1 MNMKTLGF
9 DPGARFVAWAV
20 LDGPRLLDR
29 GCITGPIVKTK
40 KNPAGVEWQRA
51 LASIL
56 GAVEM
61 RFREVKPELVACEQ
75 TQHVA
80 GKRAMSDESRMAQA
94 VATDR
99 TQQIIGGIA
108 VLCERYQVPLVMVHP
123 ASSAAA
129 LGVKRGATDGEVSA
143 AAKAMFAWEGKWL
156 ASDAHEARACGV
168 ALRGEKDWRLE
179 QAKARRLVDGP
190 AREGLS
196 AVKTIVSSLKERQ
209 QRS

>member
-143 AAKAMFAWEGKWL
+143 AHGGYGRLWLTARHLRRDRGKRAAGTGAGLPARVPAKAQALSRLLGCVS
-156 ASDAHEARACGV
+156 AAR
-168 ALRGEKDWRLE
+168 
-179 QAKARRLVDGP
+179 QH
-190 AREGLS
+190 
-196 AVKTIVSSLKERQ
+196 
-209 QRS
+209 